1 MADMHRMEEF
11 RDDMAQ
17 FSDGFPGYEIMLEWY
32 FGRYSTSK
40 HLLALYSLAKGLKAK
55 NILEVGFGR
64 STFILA
70 RAANENGGRLTTCD
84 RYDYSELI
92 NGGMADVTTHVVGD
106 AKKVMRDTDEK
117 YDLIFLDYL
126 SSRERSSASSVKA
139 VRRAL
144 KILSDD
150 GVICVHD
157 TAEDYYF
164 VWEAIA
170 ELEKDKKLNVFTMP
184 YNYGMTL
191 IQRAG
196 QKHHKRKEEWSKE

>member
-1 MADMHRMEEF
+1 MADMHRMDELRADMDEF
-11 RDDMAQ
+11 H
-17 FSDGFPGYEIMLEWY
+17 DGLPHYGIMFGWHN
-32 FGRYSTSK
+32 GRYSTSK
-40 HLLALYSLAKGLKAK
+40 HLLTLYSLAKGLKAK

-70 RAANENGGRLTTCD
+70 LAASENGGRLTTCD

-92 NGGMADVTTHVVGD
+92 NGKMADITTRVVGD

-139 VRRAL
+139 IRRAL
-144 KILSDD
+144 KILNDD
-150 GVICVHD
+150 GVVCVHD